1 MTDLKF
7 SILEICYST
16 NINREVQIIDL
27 LNRGLQDP
35 VVVSYAVEELEIQG
49 FIKSSSQKVRLTSDG
64 AIAFESEK
72 EIREKIAE
80 EKRNHSKNQR
90 YTIISLVISFL
101 SFLAGFLFDLITDVI
116 LNLS

>member
-7 SILEICYST
+7 AILDICYST
-16 NINREVQIIDL
+16 NINRDVETIDL

-35 VVVSYAVEELEIQG
+35 VVVSYAIEELEIQG
-49 FIKSSSQKVRLTSDG
+49 FIRTSSQRVRLTSEG

-80 EKRNHSKNQR
+80 DKRNQSKNQR
-90 YTIISLVISFL
+90 YTVISLVISFL
-101 SFLAGFLFDLITDVI
+101 SFLAGIFVDLLTDLI